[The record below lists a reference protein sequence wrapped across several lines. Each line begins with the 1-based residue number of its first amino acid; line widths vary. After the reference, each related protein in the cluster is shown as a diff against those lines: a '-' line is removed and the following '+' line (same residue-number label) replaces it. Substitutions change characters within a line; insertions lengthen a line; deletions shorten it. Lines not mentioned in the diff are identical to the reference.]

1 MPWKKTDQLS
11 EQQNFII
18 AWQGEALTPFSE
30 LCRRFGI
37 SRKSGYKRVAR
48 FNEFGLRGI
57 GDLSSA
63 PLSHPNQTPAEVVE
77 ILVRAKRHNMLL
89 GPKKLV
95 VMLAAAHPEIEFP
108 AASTASD
115 ILKANGLVINR
126 RRSRKSAPWAE
137 PFSDAQR
144 PNDIWCA
151 DFKGWFL
158 TGDRVRC
165 NPLTISDAT
174 SRHLIKC
181 TGLLRPNYEQARPI
195 FELAF
200 REFGLPLAMRTDNG
214 PPFSTTSLGG
224 LSRLA
229 IYWIKLGIIPERIR
243 PGHPEENGR
252 HERMHRTLGEAVAS
266 PPKAS
271 MRAQQRAFD
280 WFLVYYNEVRPHEAL
295 GQKTPASVYY
305 SSDRDYPSRIDEPE
319 YQEGVS
325 VRRVRTNGEIRWK
338 GGKVFLSEA
347 LVGEPV
353 GLKQIS
359 ERLWAIY
366 YGPLEIGLLDE
377 SIMKTIKT
385 PVRVLPRCPD

>member
-1 MPWKKTDQLS
+1 MPWKKTDHLS
-11 EQQNFII
+11 EQQKFII
-18 AWQGEALTPFSE
+18 AWQGEALTTFSE

-48 FNEFGLRGI
+48 FKEFGLRGI

-63 PLSHPNQTPAEVVE
+63 PLSNPNRTPAEVVE
-77 ILVRAKRHNMLL
+77 MLVRAKRTNMLL
-89 GPKKLV
+89 GPKKLIV
-95 VMLAAAHPEIEFP
+95 VLAGAHPEVEFP
-108 AASTASD
+108 AASTASN
-115 ILKANGLVINR
+115 ILKANGLVIPR

-137 PFSDAQR
+137 PFADAQG

-165 NPLTISDAT
+165 NPLTISDAA
-174 SRHLIKC
+174 SRYLINC
-181 TGLLRPNYEQARPI
+181 TGLLRPGFEEVRPI

-229 IYWIKLGIIPERIR
+229 VWWIKLGITPERIR

-252 HERMHRTLGEAVAS
+252 HERMHRTLKEAVAS
-266 PPKAS
+266 PPEAS
-271 MRAQQRAFD
+271 MGAQQGRFD
-280 WFLVYYNEVRPHEAL
+280 WFFVFYNEVRPHEAL
-295 GQKTPASVYY
+295 GQQTPASVYY
-305 SSDRDYPSRIDEPE
+305 RSERNYPARINEPE
-319 YQEGVS
+319 YQDDVT
-325 VRRVRTNGEIRWK
+325 VRRVRTNGEIKWK

-353 GLKQIS
+353 GLRQIS
-359 ERLWAIY
+359 NRLWAIY

-377 SIMKTIKT
+377 STMKTIKT
-385 PVRVLPRCPD
+385 PVKVLPRCPD

>member
-11 EQQNFII
+11 EQQKFII
-18 AWQGEALTPFSE
+18 AWQGEAHTPFSE

-37 SRKSGYKRVAR
+37 SRKSGYKRVSR

-63 PLSHPNQTPAEVVE
+63 PRGHPNRTPAEVVE
-77 ILVRAKRHNMLL
+77 MLVRAKRSNMLL
-89 GPKKLV
+89 GPKKLL
-95 VMLAAAHPEIEFP
+95 VMLAGAHPELEFP
-108 AASTASD
+108 AASTASN
-115 ILKANGLVINR
+115 ILKANGLVIPR
-126 RRSRKSAPWAE
+126 RRTRKSAPWAE
-137 PFSDAQR
+137 PFSDARR

-158 TGDRVRC
+158 TGDGVRC
-165 NPLTISDAT
+165 NPLTISDAA
-174 SRHLIKC
+174 SRYLINC
-181 TGLLRPNYEQARPI
+181 TGLLRPGFEEVRPI
-195 FELAF
+195 FEMAF
-200 REFGLPLAMRTDNG
+200 REFGLPLAIRTDNG

-229 IYWIKLGIIPERIR
+229 VYWIKLGIIPERIR

-252 HERMHRTLGEAVAS
+252 HERMHRTLKDATAS

-271 MRAQQRAFD
+271 TGAQQGAFD
-280 WFLVYYNEVRPHEAL
+280 WFFVYFNKVRPHEAL

-305 SSDRDYPSRIDEPE
+305 RSERNYPARINEPE
-319 YQEGVS
+319 YQDDVT
-325 VRRVRTNGEIRWK
+325 VRRARTNGEIKWK

-377 SIMKTIKT
+377 STMKTIKT

>member
-11 EQQNFII
+11 EQQKFIV
-18 AWQGEALTPFSE
+18 AWQGEAFTPFSE

-37 SRKSGYKRVAR
+37 SRKTGYKRVSR

-63 PLSHPNQTPAEVVE
+63 AWSHPNQTSAEVVE
-77 ILVRAKRHNMLL
+77 MLVRAKRTHMLL
-89 GPKKLV
+89 GPKKLLV
-95 VMLAAAHPEIEFP
+95 LLAGAHPEFEFP
-108 AASTASD
+108 AASTASN
-115 ILKANGLVINR
+115 ILKANGLVIPR

-137 PFSDAQR
+137 PFADARR
-144 PNDIWCA
+144 PNDTWCA

-158 TGDRVRC
+158 TGDKVRC
-165 NPLTISDAT
+165 NPLTISDAA
-174 SRHLIKC
+174 SRYLVNC
-181 TGLLRPNYEQARPI
+181 TGLLRPNYEEVRPI

-229 IYWIKLGIIPERIR
+229 VYWIKLGIIPERIR

-271 MRAQQRAFD
+271 MGAQQGAFD
-280 WFLVYYNEVRPHEAL
+280 WFTEFYNEVRPHEAL
-295 GQKTPASVYY
+295 GQKTPGSVYY
-305 SSDRDYPSRIDEPE
+305 RSERNYPARIDEPE
-319 YQEGVS
+319 YQNGVV
-325 VRRVRTNGEIRWK
+325 VRRVRTNGEIKWK
-338 GGKVFLSEA
+338 GGKVFLSGA
-347 LVGEPV
+347 LTGEPV
-353 GLKQIS
+353 GIRQIS
-359 ERLWAIY
+359 EQLWAIY

-377 SIMKTIKT
+377 STMKTIKT
-385 PVRVLPRCPD
+385 PVKVLPRCPD

>member
-1 MPWKKTDQLS
+1 VPWKKTDQLS
-11 EQQNFII
+11 EQQKFII

-37 SRKSGYKRVAR
+37 SRKSGYKRVSR
-48 FNEFGLRGI
+48 FNQFGLTDI

-63 PLSHPNQTPAEVVE
+63 PGSHPNQTPAEVAE
-77 ILVRAKRHNMLL
+77 MLVRAKRSHMTF
-89 GPKKLV
+89 GPKKLLV
-95 VMLAAAHPEIEFP
+95 LLAAAHPEVGFP
-108 AASTASD
+108 AASTASN
-115 ILKANGLVINR
+115 ILKANGLVIPR
-126 RRSRKSAPWAE
+126 RPSRKSAPWAE
-137 PFSDAQR
+137 PFSDAQG

-158 TGDRVRC
+158 TGDGVRC
-165 NPLTISDAT
+165 NPLTISDAA
-174 SRHLIKC
+174 SRYLINC
-181 TGLLRPNYEQARPI
+181 TGLRRPRYQQVRPI
-195 FELAF
+195 FEMAF
-200 REFGLPLAMRTDNG
+200 RKFGLPLAMRTDNG

-229 IYWIKLGIIPERIR
+229 IWWIKLGITPERIR

-252 HERMHRTLGEAVAS
+252 HERMHRTLKDAVAS

-271 MRAQQRAFD
+271 MRAQQGAFD
-280 WFLVYYNEVRPHEAL
+280 WFFGYYNEVRPHEAL

-305 SSDRDYPSRIDEPE
+305 RSERNYPARIGEPE
-319 YQEGVS
+319 YRDDVT

-353 GLKQIS
+353 GLRQIS
-359 ERLWAIY
+359 NRLWAIY
-366 YGPLEIGLLDE
+366 YGPLEIGLLDD
-377 SIMKTIKT
+377 STKKTIKT
-385 PVRVLPRCPD
+385 PVKVLPRCPD